1 MRIYFSMRHPGALRN
16 FASTLRELEQRG
28 HKIHLAFQMQDK
40 LGDGRLL
47 WELTQDYPGI
57 SYGDFSKKT
66 PWRFWLGLSR
76 ALRMWGDYLR
86 YLTPEYAKA
95 DSLRERAERRVPG
108 PLRWVSR
115 FPPLR
120 SRVGLRLQW
129 ALLDIFER
137 AIPTDRWIAEQIQTQ
152 KPDLVLLTPLVD
164 IGSDQVDYIKG
175 AQAVGVRT
183 GLCVHSWDNLTNKGL
198 IRIVPDRVFVWNEFQ
213 KDEAVRMH
221 GVPPEQVITTGAPVY
236 DQWFARRPS
245 TTREEFCSKVGLDA
259 ERPYVLYLCS
269 SPFIAT
275 NEADFV
281 ARWVEELRQSPDPR
295 LQRAG
300 VLVRPHPENI
310 QPWQRVDLSKFEN
323 IVVFPRGGANPVDVD
338 SKNDYFDSLFH
349 SVATVGINTSAQI
362 EAGIVGRPV
371 YSVRTPDYTHSQENT
386 LHFHHLLNAN
396 GGLLH
401 MADTFDEH
409 FRQLAGALD
418 PSPEEAA
425 RLQTFVEGF
434 VRPHGIA
441 NEATAQL
448 ADAIEELGR
457 MPKPEPART
466 AGWLMVVRWMLYPL
480 ALAMKAVRQFTR
492 ISRKRERALR
502 PLTVSGMLLRPVFA
516 ILDRVFRWGPMKT
529 FARQYIVPRVA
540 PRIMNSDTA
549 TEEQVAIPRM
559 LQKMARSDRPII
571 VGPWLSE
578 VGFELLYWI
587 PFLNWIRTYRHFP
600 SERMVVVSRGGAGIW
615 YQGMADRYI
624 EMFDFFTPDQFRQK
638 NEQRLTEGKQKQ
650 RTVTEFDRDIMK
662 MVRQAIDSRAV
673 DLIHPMHM
681 YRLFYPYWK
690 SQASVSLIE
699 NFASFQRL
707 QAPDTSDIAGQVPDD
722 YVAMRFYFNESFPE
736 TEENRTFVRRLLERL
751 TEFTDVVLL
760 NADLH
765 IDDHWDLSVGTMKR
779 VHEIK
784 HLMLPR
790 NNLEVQTKVIARS
803 RGFVGTY
810 GGLSYVPPFY
820 GVNSLA
826 FYSRPESFAVQHL
839 ELARRVF
846 GKFKQGSFVAM
857 DVNDLDVVG
866 WAFGA
871 QGWQTGP
878 KDEYREPTV
887 AR

>member
-28 HKIHLAFQMQDK
+28 HRIHLAFQMQDK

-66 PWRFWLGLSR
+66 PWRFWLGLAR
-76 ALRMWGDYLR
+76 AMRMWGDYLR

-108 PLRWVSR
+108 LLRRFSRLPLLKSQ
-115 FPPLR
+115 FII
-120 SRVGLRLQW
+120 RLQW
-129 ALLDIFER
+129 KVLGVFER
-137 AIPTDRWIAEQIQTQ
+137 AIPNDRWVAEQIQTQ
-152 KPDLVLLTPLVD
+152 QPDLVLLTPLVD
-164 IGSDQVDYIKG
+164 IGSDQVDYIKS
-175 AQAVGVRT
+175 AQAVGLRT

-221 GVPPEQVITTGAPVY
+221 DVPAERVVVTGAPVY
-236 DQWFARRPS
+236 DQWFARSPS
-245 TTREEFCSKVGLDA
+245 TPRDEFCCKVGIASD
-259 ERPYVLYLCS
+259 RQYILYLCS

-275 NEADFV
+275 NEAEFV
-281 ARWVEELRQSPDPR
+281 ARWMEELRASSDPR
-295 LQRAG
+295 LHNVG
-300 VLVRPHPENI
+300 VVVRPHPENI
-310 QPWQRVDLSKFEN
+310 QPWQRVDLSKHEN
-323 IVVFPRGGANPVDVD
+323 VVVYPRGGANPVDVD
-338 SKNDYFDSLFH
+338 TKNDYFDSIFH

-362 EAGIVGRPV
+362 EAGIIGRPV
-371 YSVRTPDYTHSQENT
+371 YSVRTPEYTHSQENT
-386 LHFHHLLNAN
+386 LHFHYLLNAS

-401 MADTFDEH
+401 MADSFDEH
-409 FRQLAGALD
+409 FRQLAEALN
-418 PSPEEAA
+418 PSPEEAL
-425 RLQTFVEGF
+425 RLRRFVEGF
-434 VRPHGIA
+434 VRPLGMEH
-441 NEATAQL
+441 EATARL

-457 MPKPEPART
+457 LPKPEPRRT
-466 AGWLMVVRWMLYPL
+466 AAWLILVRWLLYPV
-480 ALAMKAVRQFTR
+480 ALTIKIVRQFTR

-502 PLTVSGMLLRPVFA
+502 PLTVSGMLLRPIFA
-516 ILDRVFRWGPMKT
+516 LLDRIFRWGPMKA

-540 PRIMNSDTA
+540 PRIMNSESA
-549 TEEQVAIPRM
+549 TEEQVAVPRM
-559 LQKMARSDRPII
+559 LQKMARSERPII

-587 PFLNWIRTYRHFP
+587 PFLNWVRTYRHFP
-600 SERMVVVSRGGAGIW
+600 SERMVVVSRGGAGLW

-624 EMFDFFTPDQFRQK
+624 EMFDFFTPEQFRQK
-638 NEQRLTEGKQKQ
+638 NEQRITEGKQKQ

-662 MVRQAIDSRAV
+662 MVKQAIDNRV
-673 DLIHPMHM
+673 VEMIHPMHM

-707 QAPDTSDIAGQVPDD
+707 QAPDTSDLAGYLPEDF
-722 YVAMRFYFNESFPE
+722 VAMRFYFNESFPE

-765 IDDHWDLSVGTMKR
+765 IDDHWDFRGGDMKR
-779 VHEIK
+779 VHEVK

-790 NNLEVQTKVIARS
+790 NNLEVQTKIITRA
-803 RGFVGTY
+803 RGFIGTY

-820 GVNSLA
+820 GVDSLA
-826 FYSRPESFAVQHL
+826 FYSRPECFAVQHL

-846 GKFKQGSFVAM
+846 GRFKQGSFVAM

-866 WAFGA
+866 WAFGR
-871 QGWQTGP
+871 QGWLTDR
-878 KDEYREPTV
+878 KSEYPVSTI